1 MLKKVVALIL
11 VLALLVPAASSLAVT
26 YYRVNTTWLKAH
38 EKPSY
43 DAKVV
48 DSYRRDFAVS
58 IAKRY
63 DKGWAKVRVR
73 PSGATVYVQEKYL
86 VRCKSYTA
94 YIKSSNTPV
103 MTGPARSFKVM
114 GKLKKNT
121 KVTVLTHGSA
131 YDFCSTPQ
139 GKGYIRNT
147 HLTRTKPKKKK

>member
-1 MLKKVVALIL
+1 MKKRIAALF
-11 VLALLVPAASSLAVT
+11 LAVMMILST
-26 YYRVNTTWLKAH
+26 GAALADYYRINTNWLKGH

-43 DAKVV
+43 SAKVL

-63 DKGWAKVRVR
+63 GKGWAKVRVR
-73 PSGATVYVQEKYL
+73 PSGATIFVQEKYL

-94 YIKSSNTPV
+94 YIKSDKTPV

-114 GKLKKNT
+114 GKLKKGT

-131 YDFCSTPQ
+131 FDFCKTPR

-147 HLTRTKPKKKK
+147 HLTRTKPKKKR